1 MTAKKKTF
9 KNRVGEW
16 LGINPLRWLDS
27 VRHMHSLV
35 DQTEAHHAA
44 PLASGSQ
51 QRTIALVV
59 TVWLTTWVPWYAV
72 LMGLLL
78 SVRGNRVV
86 FIHDDLPFGDAPR
99 VSSIVRHFIRRVMR
113 RLAARYEVI
122 NLSDFLRG
130 NTTLS
135 DEALARI
142 TRLAELNAVHKLRGE
157 TLPEGRSAYEALVRE
172 QLRRALPAIERVV
185 SEHHFDAIVMPGGV
199 YGTSGLWIAAGE
211 ARGVRVSTY
220 DAGAGLVLLAARGIA
235 AQLQDIPV
243 AFARVKQDAAA
254 SPAQESVMLAL
265 GRAEIEKRHS
275 GRSSFNYQQASGV
288 ADPLDPY
295 KGAILI
301 ALNSSWD
308 QAALGLHVVF
318 KDSREWIVESVRW
331 ILEHTDAK
339 VIVRQHPA
347 ERFDLARTS
356 DDYGALL
363 RQAFGDHERLFF
375 IAAANPL
382 NSYDLLAVSSAVLAY
397 TSTFGVEASAL
408 GKPTITA
415 SRSYYADL
423 GFVWSAK
430 SRDRY
435 FELLGQA
442 ARGELTVTP
451 AMSRDAL
458 LCYYT
463 TQVCNWNFTHFN
475 PVSDEFFL
483 RPLADLLAAPDVDVI
498 LSVLESGTP
507 SAVLNHEHQLRQHL
521 PTADAVAHA

>member
-1 MTAKKKTF
+1 MTTPKKTF

-16 LGINPLRWLDS
+16 LGINPLRWSAS
-27 VRHMHSLV
+27 VRHLLSLV
-35 DQTEAHHAA
+35 DQTEAHQAQHPAA
-44 PLASGSQ
+44 AEPR
-51 QRTIALVV
+51 RTIALVV

-78 SVRGNRVV
+78 STRGNRVV

-99 VSSIVRHFIRRVMR
+99 VASVVRHFIRRVMR
-113 RLAARYEVI
+113 RLTGRYTVLA
-122 NLSDFLRG
+122 LSEFLRDG
-130 NTTLS
+130 AAPS
-135 DEALARI
+135 DGDLARI
-142 TRLAELNAVHKLRGE
+142 DRLAALNAVHKLRGE
-157 TLPEGRSAYEALVRE
+157 TLAEGRSTYEALVRR
-172 QLRRALPAIERVV
+172 QLRLALPAIDRVV
-185 SEHHFDAIVMPGGV
+185 AEHRFDAIVMPGGV

-235 AQLQDIPV
+235 AQLQDIPA
-243 AFARVKQDAAA
+243 AFARMKQDAG
-254 SPAQESVMLAL
+254 SPAREAVMLGL

-275 GRSSFNYQQASGV
+275 GRSAFNYQQSSGIS
-288 ADPLDPY
+288 DPLDPY

-318 KDSREWIVESVRW
+318 KDSAEWIVESVRW
-331 ILEHTDAK
+331 LLEHTETK
-339 VIVRQHPA
+339 VVVRQHPA

-363 RQAFGDHERLFF
+363 RQSFGDHERLFF
-375 IAAANPL
+375 IAAANPV
-382 NSYDLLAVSSAVLAY
+382 NSYELLSVSSAVLAY
-397 TSTFGVEASAL
+397 TSTFGVEATAL

-430 SRDRY
+430 SRDAY

-442 ARGELTVTP
+442 ARQQLSVTP

-463 TQVCNWNFTHFN
+463 TQVCNWNFTPFN
-475 PVSDEFFL
+475 PVSDDFFL
-483 RPLADLLAAPDVDVI
+483 RSLADLQAAPDVDVI
-498 LSVLESGTP
+498 LSVLETGTP
-507 SAVLNHEHQLRQHL
+507 AAVLNHERQLREQL
-521 PTADAVAHA
+521 SATAPVAHA

>member
-9 KNRVGEW
+9 KNLIGEW
-16 LGINPLRWLDS
+16 LGINPLRWSES
-27 VRHMHSLV
+27 VGHMHALV
-35 DQTEAHHAA
+35 DQTEAQHARSIR
-44 PLASGSQ
+44 SGSE

-86 FIHDDLPFGDAPR
+86 YIHDDLPFSDAPW
-99 VSSIVRHFIRRVMR
+99 VASIVRHFIRRVMR
-113 RLAARYEVI
+113 RLAARYQVI
-122 NLSDFLRG
+122 NLSDFLRDG
-130 NTTLS
+130 TALS
-135 DEALARI
+135 DEALVRI
-142 TRLAELNAVHKLRGE
+142 ARLAELNAVHKLRGE
-157 TLPEGRSAYEALVRE
+157 TLAAGRSAYETLVRK

-185 SEHHFDAIVMPGGV
+185 SEHDFDAIVMPGGV

-235 AQLQDIPV
+235 AQLQDIPA
-243 AFARVKQDAAA
+243 AFARVKQDAA
-254 SPAQESVMLAL
+254 SPAQEAVMLNL
-265 GRAEIEKRHS
+265 GRAEIEKRHN
-275 GRSSFNYQQASGV
+275 GRSAFNYQQASGI

-318 KDSREWIVESVRW
+318 KDSTEWIVESVRW

-339 VIVRQHPA
+339 VVVRQHPA

-363 RQAFGDHERLFF
+363 RKAVGDHERLFF
-375 IAAANPL
+375 ISAANPL
-382 NSYDLLAVSSAVLAY
+382 NSYDLLSVSSAVLAY

-430 SRDRY
+430 SRERY

-442 ARGELTVTP
+442 AHGQLTVTP

-475 PVSDEFFL
+475 PVSDDFFL
-483 RPLADLLAAPDVDVI
+483 RPLADLLVAPDVDVI
-498 LSVLESGTP
+498 LSVLETGTP

-521 PTADAVAHA
+521 PTADAVAPA